1 MENDESTLS
10 QNHSG
15 TGHNVAGDMNVYNFG
30 KHDFATDLAVAILVG
45 SWDESKADDISLIE
59 YVTNEKY
66 TEWILKIRQIESGS
80 NSPLQ
85 HDSGRWVSVNR
96 LVTWHDVASRLFKDH
111 LDRFKEK
118 SILVLSSLH
127 PKFDLDPEERYA
139 AAIYG
144 KVQSHSALIRKGI
157 SEGLALLS
165 TEKEALTNCP
175 DGYGEL
181 IAGSVVKEVFNSGNW
196 ILWAST
202 QDIQPIMAEV
212 SPDEFLDAVEA
223 AVIHSEKPFNN
234 LFSHEGVGGITGT
247 NYMTGLLWALE
258 KLAWSPVY
266 LIRCVVLLG
275 ELDGHDP
282 GGNWANRPG
291 NSIVDI
297 LLPWVPHTTASFE
310 KRLASIKALER
321 EFPETAWKVL
331 LQLLPTGHGFTPGIS
346 KPEWRQF
353 IPEDFNKEVSQAD
366 YIKQVIEYGKYVV
379 ELSNKDLSRLPKLV
393 DHLDHLHEE
402 AFNASINLL
411 KNYSESNAPSI
422 EKYILWIELLKF
434 VNKHRKFSDADW
446 SLPSDILDKLEP
458 VVSNLQPE
466 DKELLYRRLFTNNNM
481 DLYEEKGNWR
491 EQEVAISEARN
502 EAILELF
509 TEGGYGLVLKFS
521 SAVESA
527 SLVGSSLAAIVDDE
541 NERLLLDQL
550 KKDDASSN
558 NFISGYVW
566 NRNYLT
572 KGAFV
577 EELNFDQWKA
587 DDAAILLLLLPFSPK
602 TWDMVESILGEGSK
616 YLYWKHV
623 YVNAYQCDDEESLYR
638 SIEILLEHGRPLS
651 SIHCLYRLLHS
662 KKALR
667 IAPTVRSLMEAVNTS
682 ENSSNLD
689 VYEVRELIQY
699 VQECDQVSD
708 DDRFRIE
715 WAYLPLI
722 SSKRSDDGSPKYLE
736 RRLASDP
743 EFFCEI
749 VGLAYKS
756 DKGDESVELSE
767 AQKNIAKNAY
777 ELLDGWKVIPGTL
790 KDGSF
795 DAKGF
800 DCWFD
805 IVSKTSRETGHS
817 YPILRVLGKVL
828 INASESEDGLWI
840 ERKIAEFLN
849 QRELDEVRSAYSL
862 AVYNSRGVHWVD
874 PEAKPEIKLSE
885 EYQAKSEAID
895 LLGLQR
901 FSRTLREISE
911 GYASEAESIIKRH
924 SKSLRIHSDEI

>member
-15 TGHNVAGDMNVYNFG
+15 TGHNVAGDINVYNFG

-85 HDSGRWVSVNR
+85 HDSGRWVSVNS

-157 SEGLALLS
+157 SEGLALFS

-234 LFSHEGVGGITGT
+234 LFSQEGIGGITGA

-275 ELDGHDP
+275 EMDGHDP

-297 LLPWVPHTTASFE
+297 LLPWLPHTTASFE

-331 LQLLPTGHGFTPGIS
+331 LQLLPTGHGFTSGTS
-346 KPEWRQF
+346 KPEWRKY

-366 YIKQVIEYGKYVV
+366 YIKQVIEYGKYFV

-402 AFNASINLL
+402 AFNASIDLL

-422 EKYILWIELLKF
+422 EKYTLWIELLKF

-446 SLPSDILDKLEP
+446 SLPSDKLDKLEP

-466 DKELLYRRLFTNNNM
+466 DKELLYRR
-481 DLYEEKGNWR
+481 
-491 EQEVAISEARN
+491 
-502 EAILELF
+502 
-509 TEGGYGLVLKFS
+509 
-521 SAVESA
+521 
-527 SLVGSSLAAIVDDE
+527 
-541 NERLLLDQL
+541 
-550 KKDDASSN
+550 
-558 NFISGYVW
+558 
-566 NRNYLT
+566 
-572 KGAFV
+572 
-577 EELNFDQWKA
+577 
-587 DDAAILLLLLPFSPK
+587 
-602 TWDMVESILGEGSK
+602 
-616 YLYWKHV
+616 
-623 YVNAYQCDDEESLYR
+623 
-638 SIEILLEHGRPLS
+638 
-651 SIHCLYRLLHS
+651 
-662 KKALR
+662 
-667 IAPTVRSLMEAVNTS
+667 
-682 ENSSNLD
+682 
-689 VYEVRELIQY
+689 
-699 VQECDQVSD
+699 
-708 DDRFRIE
+708 
-715 WAYLPLI
+715 
-722 SSKRSDDGSPKYLE
+722 
-736 RRLASDP
+736 
-743 EFFCEI
+743 
-749 VGLAYKS
+749 
-756 DKGDESVELSE
+756 
-767 AQKNIAKNAY
+767 
-777 ELLDGWKVIPGTL
+777 
-790 KDGSF
+790 
-795 DAKGF
+795 
-800 DCWFD
+800 
-805 IVSKTSRETGHS
+805 
-817 YPILRVLGKVL
+817 
-828 INASESEDGLWI
+828 
-840 ERKIAEFLN
+840 
-849 QRELDEVRSAYSL
+849 
-862 AVYNSRGVHWVD
+862 
-874 PEAKPEIKLSE
+874 
-885 EYQAKSEAID
+885 
-895 LLGLQR
+895 
-901 FSRTLREISE
+901 
-911 GYASEAESIIKRH
+911 
-924 SKSLRIHSDEI
+924 